1 MTKKLIAIILY
12 SAMVMSLCGCN
23 FSWYDWIDTNYHF
36 NKAIISMPDG
46 SVIEVEVA
54 KWADAQ
60 DGEQLTITAKDGTRY
75 LTSSYNCILV
85 EEAHNG
91 E

>member
-1 MTKKLIAIILY
+1 MKSVIAMILCVV
-12 SAMVMSLCGCN
+12 MVMSLCGCN
-23 FSWYDWIDTNYHF
+23 FAGYDWIDTNYHF
-36 NKAIISMPDG
+36 NKAIIAMPDG
-46 SVIEVEVA
+46 SVVEVEIA
-54 KWADAQ
+54 KWADAE

-75 LTSSYNCILV
+75 LTSSYNCILI